1 MQSVREIALNRE
13 SADNVSGV
21 FPCQLA
27 YSQDQE
33 P

>member
-13 SADNVSGV
+13 SADNVYGFLS
-21 FPCQLA
+21 CQLA